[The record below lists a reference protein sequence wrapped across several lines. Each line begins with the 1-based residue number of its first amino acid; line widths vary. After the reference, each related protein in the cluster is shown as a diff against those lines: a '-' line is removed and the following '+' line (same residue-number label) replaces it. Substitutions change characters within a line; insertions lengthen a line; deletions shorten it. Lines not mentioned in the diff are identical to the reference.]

1 MYTSFMKR
9 EEFKNI
15 KILYVEDEK
24 FIRKNAVSYLERLF
38 PFVYEAKDGLEALA
52 IVDEYEPDIIITD
65 IKMPKM
71 TGIEFVKKLREKK
84 INTQIIMMTAFT
96 DTNYLISAVE
106 LGLLKYMIK
115 PIRHNI
121 LFPVLL
127 QCAKNIKE
135 NINRVKYISKE
146 CYYDPFNRTLIKN
159 NKCIK
164 VSKNEL
170 LFLDILYKNE
180 NRVVSYE
187 EIENKIWYDSSMSED
202 AIRSL
207 VRNLRK
213 KLPAD
218 SLINV
223 AKVGYR
229 IEVLA

>member
-1 MYTSFMKR
+1 MKR

-15 KILYVEDEK
+15 KILYVEDEE
-24 FIRKNAVSYLERLF
+24 FIRKNAVSYLKRLF
-38 PFVYEAKDGLEALA
+38 PFVYEAKDGIEALK
-52 IVDEYEPDIIITD
+52 IVEAHEPDIIITD
-65 IKMPKM
+65 IKMPNM
-71 TGIEFVKKLREKK
+71 TGIEFVKKLRENK
-84 INTQIIMMTAFT
+84 IDTQIIMLTAFT

-106 LGLLKYMIK
+106 LGLVKYMVK

-135 NINRVKYISKE
+135 NIQTIKYITKE
-146 CYYDPFNRTLIKN
+146 CYYDPFNRTLIKD
-159 NKCIK
+159 NKNIK

-187 EIENKIWYDSSMSED
+187 EIENKIWYDSFMSED

-213 KLPAD
+213 KLPSD
-218 SLINV
+218 TLINV

-229 IEVLA
+229 IEVLD

>member
-1 MYTSFMKR
+1 
-9 EEFKNI
+9 
-15 KILYVEDEK
+15 
-24 FIRKNAVSYLERLF
+24 
-38 PFVYEAKDGLEALA
+38 
-52 IVDEYEPDIIITD
+52 
-65 IKMPKM
+65 
-71 TGIEFVKKLREKK
+71 
-84 INTQIIMMTAFT
+84 MMTAFT

-135 NINRVKYISKE
+135 NTHRVKYISKE
-146 CYYDPFNRTLIKN
+146 CYYDPFKRTLIKN
-159 NKCIK
+159 NKSIK

-170 LFLDILYKNE
+170 LFLDILHKNE
-180 NRVVSYE
+180 SRVVSYE

-229 IEVLA
+229 IEVLD

>member
-1 MYTSFMKR
+1 
-9 EEFKNI
+9 
-15 KILYVEDEK
+15 
-24 FIRKNAVSYLERLF
+24 
-38 PFVYEAKDGLEALA
+38 
-52 IVDEYEPDIIITD
+52 
-65 IKMPKM
+65 
-71 TGIEFVKKLREKK
+71 
-84 INTQIIMMTAFT
+84 MMTAFT

-135 NINRVKYISKE
+135 NIHCLKYISKE

-159 NKCIK
+159 NKSIK

-170 LFLDILYKNE
+170 LFLDILHKNE

-229 IEVLA
+229 IEVLD